1 MNENIFN
8 TLDAIDEVKSSA
20 LDTQLDVLF
29 ACDNA
34 YGKYCTFAESYQ
46 GDVDD
51 LSFFTEGS
59 VGEEYKKMKGENEN
73 AVITILAALPR
84 FIAAII
90 KSVFSKSDDTTKKIA
105 ELEKDKKFKSKL
117 AKAVEVVTGE
127 GEESERV
134 LDKLKGALKKWCKI
148 SVIAGVGGGILL
160 HFKPAKAMD
169 EYGEKNDKV
178 TTAEGIEVC
187 VDKNGNIRMTNE
199 FLTKM
204 DKLGAAIEA
213 ARVEIINGSKDID
226 KLTEKLKVMEAE
238 IIDMGKVG
246 EKYDGKKAADVGL
259 TGIKGIIG
267 KLKASLKD
275 VDQAATRI
283 GANLK
288 SKAEDKGG
296 IAKPAVA
303 LIDRVLRSGTTILSK
318 MIDYCYSIIQ
328 AIWAIISMPFAA
340 IKEFFTKNDPDHK
353 KSDAEKAA
361 DAIAKDHSSKTKGE
375 PKNPDG
381 ENPETSGGDDSEN
394 SDNSTGD
401 SVKTDSAVE
410 EVPEGETVTQE
421 SATVEETE
429 TSEPVDPVVSYW
441 YNK

>member
-1 MNENIFN
+1 MNEKIFDI
-8 TLDAIDEVKSSA
+8 LSDIDTVQESA

-51 LSFFTEGS
+51 LGFYSEGAI
-59 VGEEYKKMKGENEN
+59 GDEMKKMKGKDEN
-73 AVITILAALPR
+73 AIVTILAALPR
-84 FIAAII
+84 FIKAII
-90 KSVFSKSDDTTKKIA
+90 NVITKKSEDADKKIA
-105 ELEKDKKFKSKL
+105 ELEKDKGSKKKL

-160 HFKPAKAMD
+160 HFKPAKATD
-169 EYGEKNDKV
+169 KYGEKNDKV

-187 VDKNGNIRMTNE
+187 VDKNGNIRMTEE
-199 FLTKM
+199 FLTKL
-204 DKLGAAIEA
+204 DKLNDAVKAAS
-213 ARVEIINGSKDID
+213 VEIINGSKDTD

-238 IIDMGKVG
+238 IIDMGKVSA
-246 EKYDGKKAADVGL
+246 KYDGKKATDVGL

-296 IAKPAVA
+296 IAKPAAA

-353 KSDAEKAA
+353 KSEGEKAA
-361 DAIAKDHSSKTKGE
+361 DYVKKKTDKK
-375 PKNPDG
+375 PP
-381 ENPETSGGDDSEN
+381 ENDDSDADE
-394 SDNSTGD
+394 SDSKDESDEEPGESSAEKIEGESSVEPVSEGD
-401 SVKTDSAVE
+401 SI
-410 EVPEGETVTQE
+410 TQE
-421 SATVEETE
+421 S
-429 TSEPVDPVVSYW
+429 VDPIVSSW